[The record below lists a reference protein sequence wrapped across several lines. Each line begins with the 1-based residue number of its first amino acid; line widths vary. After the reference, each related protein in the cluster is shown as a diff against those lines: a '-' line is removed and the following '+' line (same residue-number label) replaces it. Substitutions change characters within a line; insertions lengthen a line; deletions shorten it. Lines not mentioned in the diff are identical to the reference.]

1 MASSIF
7 TSANA
12 LSIYTIG
19 NSLTWDT
26 RPYDLDGTVG
36 YHIGCSK
43 NLQKIYD
50 DPSNSYCVTPNMGT
64 WDIAF
69 SQNQFDY
76 VTVQPHPGTTL
87 EQDLTIIDRWMQAQ
101 PSATF
106 IIHTG

>member
-1 MASSIF
+1 
-7 TSANA
+7 
-12 LSIYTIG
+12 
-19 NSLTWDT
+19 
-26 RPYDLDGTVG
+26 
-36 YHIGCSK
+36 
-43 NLQKIYD
+43 
-50 DPSNSYCVTPNMGT
+50 MGT